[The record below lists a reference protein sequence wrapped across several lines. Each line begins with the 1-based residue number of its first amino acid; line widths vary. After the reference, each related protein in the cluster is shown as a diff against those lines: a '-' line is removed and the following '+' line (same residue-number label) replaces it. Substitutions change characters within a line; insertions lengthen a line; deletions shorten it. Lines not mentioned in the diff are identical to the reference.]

1 MRRRVL
7 LVDDDVTILL
17 TMKAVL
23 ELNGFDVETAAS
35 AKEAKTKLRTREYQM
50 VITDLRMERE
60 ASGEEVIA
68 AAKKAASR
76 PAIALLTAYPV
87 DDEGWENG
95 GADELFVKA
104 THTRVLIEQIEKLFA
119 SHAAKM
125 ATAQAKTT
133 VGPKKAVAPV
143 RGKKKPQ
150 VVAGKAKAGVKA
162 AAKTAAKSAK
172 KTAAKPA
179 VKKAAKSAS
188 KTAGKPASKAVSKL
202 ASKAAGKVVAKK
214 RTAKKAAK
222 A

>member
-35 AKEAKTKLRTREYQM
+35 AREAKTKLRTREYQM

-76 PAIALLTAYPV
+76 PAIALLTAYPI
-87 DDEGWENG
+87 DDEGWDNG

-104 THTRVLIEQIEKLFA
+104 THTRILIEQIEKLFA
-119 SHAAKM
+119 SHAAR
-125 ATAQAKTT
+125 QAKELAEAAATS
-133 VGPKKAVAPV
+133 KKQPQNTFAADT
-143 RGKKKPQ
+143 KKSSAESATS
-150 VVAGKAKAGVKA
+150 VAG
-162 AAKTAAKSAK
+162 S
-172 KTAAKPA
+172 
-179 VKKAAKSAS
+179 
-188 KTAGKPASKAVSKL
+188 
-202 ASKAAGKVVAKK
+202 
-214 RTAKKAAK
+214 
-222 A
+222 

>member
-87 DDEGWENG
+87 DDEGWDNG

-125 ATAQAKTT
+125 AAMEVKPKAA
-133 VGPKKAVAPV
+133 PKKAAATV
-143 RGKKKPQ
+143 RGKMQ
-150 VVAGKAKAGVKA
+150 TSVVAGKAKAKAVSKPATKA
-162 AAKTAAKSAK
+162 AAKRVAKSSAKTATKVATKRVAKTASKATATK
-172 KTAAKPA
+172 KTVGKRA
-179 VKKAAKSAS
+179 VKKA
-188 KTAGKPASKAVSKL
+188 V
-202 ASKAAGKVVAKK
+202 K
-214 RTAKKAAK
+214 R
-222 A
+222 